1 MNESIAV
8 RLFLLKF
15 LHLEQM
21 QQYWEI
27 LGKVVIPLLP
37 VVVLKASPRLELSRK
52 TNCFSF

>member
-1 MNESIAV
+1 VNETIAV

-15 LHLEQM
+15 LQLEQM
-21 QQYWEI
+21 QQCWEI

-37 VVVLKASPRLELSRK
+37 VVVLKASPGLELSRK